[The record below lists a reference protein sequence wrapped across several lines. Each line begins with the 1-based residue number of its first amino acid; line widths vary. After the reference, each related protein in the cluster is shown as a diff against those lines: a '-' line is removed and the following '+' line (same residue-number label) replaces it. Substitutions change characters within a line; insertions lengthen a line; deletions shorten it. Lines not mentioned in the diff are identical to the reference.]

1 MEEKIYEI
9 LIEVQKDV
17 KDLKSGQ
24 NRLEKGQ
31 ARLEERQTNLEK
43 MQVKLEERQKNLEKM
58 QVKLEE
64 RQINLEANQ
73 EIMKNNISK
82 ILEEQIN
89 FNEKFKDHLK
99 EANILYKGIDYRVTL
114 LEA

>member
-9 LIEVQKDV
+9 LVEVQKDV
-17 KDLKSGQ
+17 KDLK
-24 NRLEKGQ
+24 KGQ

-43 MQVKLEERQKNLEKM
+43 MQVKLEERQTNLEKM
-58 QVKLEE
+58 QVKVEE
-64 RQINLEANQ
+64 RQINLETNQ

-82 ILEEQIN
+82 ILVEQIN

-99 EANILYKGIDYRVTL
+99 EANIQYKGIDYRVTL

>member
-9 LIEVQKDV
+9 LVEVQKDV
-17 KDLKSGQ
+17 KDLK
-24 NRLEKGQ
+24 KGQ

-43 MQVKLEERQKNLEKM
+43 MQVKLEER
-58 QVKLEE
+58 
-64 RQINLEANQ
+64 
-73 EIMKNNISK
+73 
-82 ILEEQIN
+82 QIN

>member
-9 LIEVQKDV
+9 LVEVQKDV
-17 KDLKSGQ
+17 KDLK
-24 NRLEKGQ
+24 KGQ

-43 MQVKLEERQKNLEKM
+43 MQVKLEERQ
-58 QVKLEE
+58 
-64 RQINLEANQ
+64 INLETNQ

-82 ILEEQIN
+82 ILE
-89 FNEKFKDHLK
+89 

>member
-9 LIEVQKDV
+9 LVEVQKDV
-17 KDLKSGQ
+17 KDLK
-24 NRLEKGQ
+24 KGQ

-43 MQVKLEERQKNLEKM
+43 MQVKLEERQTNLET
-58 QVKLEE
+58 
-64 RQINLEANQ
+64 NQ

-99 EANILYKGIDYRVTL
+99 EANILYKGIDYRVAL

>member
-9 LIEVQKDV
+9 LVEVQKDV
-17 KDLKSGQ
+17 KDLK
-24 NRLEKGQ
+24 KGQ
-31 ARLEERQTNLEK
+31 ARLEERQTNLET
-43 MQVKLEERQKNLEKM
+43 
-58 QVKLEE
+58 
-64 RQINLEANQ
+64 NQ

>member
-1 MEEKIYEI
+1 
-9 LIEVQKDV
+9 
-17 KDLKSGQ
+17 
-24 NRLEKGQ
+24 
-31 ARLEERQTNLEK
+31 
-43 MQVKLEERQKNLEKM
+43 
-58 QVKLEE
+58 
-64 RQINLEANQ
+64 
-73 EIMKNNISK
+73 MKNNISK

>member
-9 LIEVQKDV
+9 LVEVQKDV
-17 KDLKSGQ
+17 KDLK
-24 NRLEKGQ
+24 KGQ

-43 MQVKLEERQKNLEKM
+43 MQVKLEERQ
-58 QVKLEE
+58 
-64 RQINLEANQ
+64 INLETNQ

-99 EANILYKGIDYRVTL
+99 EANILCKGIDYRVTL